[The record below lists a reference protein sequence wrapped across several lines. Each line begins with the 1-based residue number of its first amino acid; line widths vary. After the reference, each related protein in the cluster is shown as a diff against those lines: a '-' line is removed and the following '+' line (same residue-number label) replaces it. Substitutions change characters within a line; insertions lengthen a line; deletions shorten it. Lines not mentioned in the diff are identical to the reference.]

1 MNLNDENKGFTLVE
15 LMITLAILTLIV
27 VISVPTFANITD
39 DAEDSA
45 DSTSI
50 HHVEHAASIADA
62 AGLAYDLERGYSVE
76 YLSDNGY
83 IDVKGSKMD
92 HESSKVELYG
102 PYFYFSSEN
111 GIGGRNLLKNSN
123 DFKHYTAYNYS
134 GRKIT
139 REVINDQNLEVP
151 EWGAKDASRLRFT
164 VNNNPGDFSYY
175 LITTPQIRSQAL
187 AVVTYSYYIK
197 NMGDEPFT
205 VRYNGFG
212 ASDKVGFDLQPGE
225 TRQVSAT
232 GKMRENYD
240 WFQHQFITDKHN
252 GVVDVALWRAQLEYG
267 DTATTWRPAPEDL
280 E

>member
-39 DAEDSA
+39 NAEDSA
-45 DSTSI
+45 DEISVDN
-50 HHVEHAASIADA
+50 VEHAASIADA
-62 AGLAYDLERGYSVE
+62 AGLAHDLERGYSVE

-102 PYFYFSSEN
+102 HHYYFSSEN

-123 DFKHYTAYNYS
+123 DFKHYTAYTAG
-134 GRKIT
+134 GRKTT
-139 REVINDQNLEVP
+139 REVVNDQNLEIP

-175 LITTPQIRSQAL
+175 LTTTPQLRSQNL

-225 TRQVSAT
+225 ARQVSAT

-240 WFQHQFITDKHN
+240 WFQHQFTTTNHK

-267 DTATTWRPAPEDL
+267 DTATPWRPAPEDL